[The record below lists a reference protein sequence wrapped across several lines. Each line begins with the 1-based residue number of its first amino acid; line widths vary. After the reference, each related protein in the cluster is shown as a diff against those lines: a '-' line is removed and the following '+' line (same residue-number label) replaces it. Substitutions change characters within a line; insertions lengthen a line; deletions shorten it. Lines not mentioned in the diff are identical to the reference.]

1 MGSLNRTVKMALVT
15 LIGVAFVAPSSSMF
29 ATTHLI
35 QFGGSFGL
43 SYSPQSISVAVG
55 DTIQWQGDFT
65 SHPLS
70 STSVP
75 AGAATFDNS
84 AGTVFTYRVQFP
96 GTYTY
101 KCDIHAP
108 SMSGS
113 FSATSPTGVDKQK
126 GGGQPAEFRL
136 DQNYPNPFN
145 PSTRIIYSLA
155 QKSPV
160 TLKLFNAIGEE
171 VATLVKGVQESG
183 TQSVY
188 FDGAGLPSGVYL
200 YRLEAGDFVATRR
213 LVLVK

>member
-1 MGSLNRTVKMALVT
+1 MESLNRTVKMALVV
-15 LIGVAFVAPSSSMF
+15 LMGVALVAPFSSLF

-55 DTIQWQGDFT
+55 DTIRWQGDFT

-113 FSATSPTGVDKQK
+113 FSATSTTGLDNQK
-126 GGGQPAEFRL
+126 GEGQPAEFRL

-145 PSTRIIYSLA
+145 PSTRITYSLS

-160 TLKLFNAIGEE
+160 TLKVFNAIGEE
-171 VATLVKGVQESG
+171 VATLVRGVQESG
-183 TQSVY
+183 RYSVV
-188 FDGAGLPSGVYL
+188 FEGTGLPTGMYL
-200 YRLEAGDFVATRR
+200 YRLVAGGQIATKR
-213 LVLVK
+213 LILVR